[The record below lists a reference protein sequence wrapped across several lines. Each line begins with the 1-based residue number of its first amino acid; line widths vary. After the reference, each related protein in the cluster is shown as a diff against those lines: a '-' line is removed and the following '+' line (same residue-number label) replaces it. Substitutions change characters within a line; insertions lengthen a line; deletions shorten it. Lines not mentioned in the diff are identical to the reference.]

1 MTQQIHTLRKRGL
14 NLVAMMS
21 KGLSRLLPSGNGES
35 IYETLRQNEDSSD
48 QSDIEE
54 QAGMAL
60 DEENLKEGFNDYEL
74 DEVLAN
80 ADLSSTP
87 SSKIIPSNRNSE
99 QRNSRAHQS
108 FAQTRFTQRRA
119 AVEEL
124 DDDVPQSLLF
134 EGDRPQVMASR
145 EQQRQSTIPAPVSGL
160 ALPETRAKWQAVR
173 ERQHLHPESDI
184 LQSPQS
190 GHRPRRVQIGG
201 VAHPRERAMWRW
213 ANVENLDNFLKD
225 VYDYFL
231 GNGIWCI
238 LLSRVLN
245 LLLVLCDPHLIDDH
259 LLMYLGRWPL

>member
-1 MTQQIHTLRKRGL
+1 MTQYIHSIRERGL
-14 NLVAMMS
+14 VAGAMTS
-21 KGLSRLLPSGNGES
+21 KILSRILPSGNGES

-48 QSDIEE
+48 HSDIEE

-60 DEENLKEGFNDYEL
+60 DEENLRKGFNDYEL
-74 DEVLAN
+74 DQVLTN

-87 SSKIIPSNRNSE
+87 SSKILASNRPNE
-99 QRNSRAHQS
+99 QRTRGARQFS
-108 FAQTRFTQRRA
+108 AQTRFAQGKA
-119 AVEEL
+119 ALEEL

-134 EGDRPQVMASR
+134 EGDRPQVMAPR
-145 EQQRQSTIPAPVSGL
+145 QQQRQSTIPATLSTL
-160 ALPETRAKWQAVR
+160 ALPETRAKWQAAQ
-173 ERQHLHPESDI
+173 EQHLHLESDM

-190 GHRPRRVQIGG
+190 RHPPHRVQVGR
-201 VAHPRERAMWRW
+201 VAHPREKAMWRW

-245 LLLVLCDPHLIDDH
+245 LLLVPCAPRIIDNH
-259 LLMYLGRWPL
+259 GLMYLERWPL